1 MSKFLNFSA
10 NNEFFTNNEKFCMGI
25 QNDSGGEQ
33 YSSIMFVP
41 LVLACKQQYK
51 SLNAMVRAFS

>member
-1 MSKFLNFSA
+1 
-10 NNEFFTNNEKFCMGI
+10 MGI

-41 LVLACKQQYK
+41 LVLAYKQQYK